1 MGVVERPS
9 PVPASLGY
17 GASGPAFFLMTLVLG
32 CLCAGDC
39 LGCSSALW
47 WSMWGREG
55 LSITPFFRITFGMV
69 GAAGGFQR
77 RPFSNCPWHGLGRRG
92 LSKTP
97 FFELPLAWFGPP
109 GTSKDTPFR
118 ITLYAPWCVRLP
130 CRAIAKQTH
139 VEPLWG
145 LRGPA
150 WVRGSLIRPWQR
162 RPMWK
167 LSGGSLGLPECAGLP
182 ATAMTKQTHVEF
194 FCGLCGPACVCGL
207 AL

>member
-1 MGVVERPS
+1 VGPR
-9 PVPASLGY
+9 
-17 GASGPAFFLMTLVLG
+17 GAFKDTL
-32 CLCAGDC
+32 
-39 LGCSSALW
+39 
-47 WSMWGREG
+47 
-55 LSITPFFRITFGMV
+55 FRITFGMV

>member
-1 MGVVERPS
+1 MSYEPTFGDSCTGVCS
-9 PVPASLGY
+9 PGTSGDAFCLIALGV
-17 GASGPAFFLMTLVLG
+17 GW
-32 CLCAGDC
+32 
-39 LGCSSALW
+39 SSAGVHLH
-47 WSMWGREG
+47 R
-55 LSITPFFRITFGMV
+55 LS
-69 GAAGGFQR
+69 
-77 RPFSNCPWHGLGRRG
+77 SLCWHGLGRQG
-92 LSKTP
+92 LPKTP
-97 FFELPLAWFGPP
+97 L
-109 GTSKDTPFR
+109 FR